1 MQINKEFLPI
11 SREDMRERGW
21 PELDVILVTGDAYVD
36 HPSYGAAVIGRVLE
50 NAGFKVG
57 VIAQPDCNSTADF
70 EKLGRPRLFFG
81 VTAGNLDSMVANYTA
96 NKLPRSDD
104 EYSPGGAAGY
114 RPDRATIIYTNKIRQ
129 AFESVPV
136 VIGGMEASMRRLAHY
151 DYWSDK
157 VRRSI
162 LLDSK
167 ADILVYGM
175 GESQILQIAG
185 RMKNGE
191 KIKDLSD
198 IRGTVISRN
207 SIDEF
212 KNIVTIHSFEDT
224 AQDKAKFISATKT
237 MYYEADP
244 VRGKAIAQKHG
255 NRFVIQLPP
264 AKPLASE
271 EIDGIYALGYTRRWH
286 PSYDDAG
293 GVPGLET
300 VRWSVISH
308 RGCPGGCNFCSLY
321 MHQGRILQSR
331 SEKSIIDEIKKIA
344 SQDDFKGTI
353 TDIGGPTA
361 NMYAARCA
369 SWEKA
374 GACRNKRCMVPSKC
388 PSLKPGYSETL
399 KLWQKALAV
408 PKVKHVFVG
417 SGIRHDLAADDG
429 SDAYLKALCFS
440 HVSGQLKVA
449 PEHTENSVLA
459 LMSKPQ
465 FEVYEAFTKKFGET
479 NEKLAKK
486 QYLVNY
492 FIIGH
497 PGSGLSETLK
507 MALKL
512 EELGIRPEQVQD
524 FIPLPMT
531 ISGCM
536 YHTETDPFTDKKI
549 YVPKGARER
558 RLQRA
563 LIQHSKPENKKY
575 VVEALRT
582 LNKMRLI
589 GKLLKNRKP
598 RYQAPRERNQSK

>member
-1 MQINKEFLPI
+1 MRDKFLPTTPEEA
-11 SREDMRERGW
+11 RQRGW
-21 PELDVILVTGDAYVD
+21 DSLDIIIVTGDAYVD

-50 NAGFKVG
+50 NAGFRVG
-57 VIAQPDCNSTADF
+57 IIAQPDCRSTEDF
-70 EKLGRPRLFFG
+70 TVLGRPKLFFG

-104 EYSPGGAAGY
+104 EYSPGGAPGL
-114 RPDRATIIYTNKIRQ
+114 RPDRAVIAYTNRIRQ

-175 GESQILQIAG
+175 GETQIVTIAG
-185 RMKNGE
+185 RMKAGCG
-191 KIKDLSD
+191 IKDISD
-198 IRGTVISRN
+198 VRGTVIVRN
-207 SIDEF
+207 SIESF
-212 KNIVTIHSFEDT
+212 TNMLQIPSFEET
-224 AQDKAKFISATKT
+224 ASDKIKFTSAAKSA
-237 MYYEADP
+237 YYEADP
-244 VRGKAIAQKHG
+244 VRGKTLAQKHG
-255 NRFVIQLPP
+255 ERFVIQFPP
-264 AKPLASE
+264 AAPLDSDE
-271 EIDGIYALGYTRRWH
+271 LDRIYDLPYLRAPH
-286 PSYDDAG
+286 PSYAEKG
-293 GVPGLET
+293 GVPGFET
-300 VRWSVISH
+300 VRFSVISH

-331 SEKSIIDEIKKIA
+331 SEKSILGEIKKIS
-344 SQDDFKGTI
+344 SQNDFAGTI

-361 NMYAARCA
+361 NMYAGSCR
-369 SWEKA
+369 SWKGA
-374 GACRNKRCMVPSKC
+374 GACRNKRCLVPSKC
-388 PSLKPGYSETL
+388 PSLKLGYSETL
-399 KLWQKALAV
+399 GLWGRALAI

-417 SGIRHDLAADDG
+417 SGIRYDLACDMA
-429 SDAYLKALCFS
+429 SDAYLKALSAS

-449 PEHTENSVLA
+449 PEHTEASVLA
-459 LMSKPQ
+459 LMSKPG
-465 FEVYEAFTKKFGET
+465 FDVYEDFARRFEDA
-479 NEKLAKK
+479 NRKLVKK

-512 EELGIRPEQVQD
+512 EELGIRPQQVQD

-531 ISGCM
+531 ISGVM
-536 YHTETDPFTDKKI
+536 YHTEADPFTGNPV

-563 LIQHSKPENKKY
+563 LIQHNQPANKKY
-575 VVEALRT
+575 VVEALRR

-589 GKLLKNRKP
+589 GKLLKNRVGSGRAKTTVL
-598 RYQAPRERNQSK
+598 RKKR

>member
-1 MQINKEFLPI
+1 MNDKFLVT
-11 SREDMRERGW
+11 SKDDMAGRGW
-21 PELDVILVTGDAYVD
+21 ETLDIILVTGDAYVD
-36 HPSYGAAVIGRVLE
+36 HPAYGTAVIGRVLE
-50 NAGFKVG
+50 KSGFKVG
-57 VIAQPDCNSTADF
+57 IIAQPDCSSIADF
-70 EKLGRPRLFFG
+70 ERLGRPKLFFG

-104 EYSPGGAAGY
+104 DYSPGGGSGY

-129 AFESVPV
+129 AYQAVPV
-136 VIGGMEASMRRLAHY
+136 VLGGMEASMRRLAHY

-185 RMKNGE
+185 RLSSGE
-191 KIKDLSD
+191 TIKDLSD
-198 IRGTVISRN
+198 IRGTVIARN
-207 SIDEF
+207 SVEGLKD
-212 KNIVTIHSFEDT
+212 NIEIPSFEEA
-224 AQDKAKFISATKT
+224 AQDKSKFISATKSI
-237 MYYEADP
+237 YYEADP
-244 VRGKAIAQKHG
+244 VRGKTIVQKHD

-264 AKPLASE
+264 ARPLKTE
-271 EIDGIYALGYTRRWH
+271 ELDGIYALPYTRKWH
-286 PSYDDAG
+286 PSYDESG

-300 VRWSVISH
+300 VRFSVISH

-331 SEKSIIDEIKKIA
+331 SEKSILDEIKKIA
-344 SQDDFKGTI
+344 SQEDFKGTI
-353 TDIGGPTA
+353 SDIGGPTA
-361 NMYAARCA
+361 NMYAAHCS

-374 GACRNKRCMVPSKC
+374 GACRNKRCLMPAKC
-388 PSLKPGYSETL
+388 PSLKPGYSQTL
-399 KLWQKALAV
+399 KLWQKALAI

-417 SGIRHDLAADDG
+417 SGIRYDLAADDG
-429 SDAYLKALCFS
+429 SDAYLKALSAS
-440 HVSGQLKVA
+440 HISGLLKVA
-449 PEHTENSVLA
+449 PEHTEASVLA

-465 FEVYEAFTKKFGET
+465 FEVYEEFAKRFAAT
-479 NEKLAKK
+479 NERLVKR

-512 EELGIRPEQVQD
+512 ESLKIRPEQVQD

-536 YHTETDPFTDKKI
+536 YYTEIDPFTDKKI

-563 LIQHSKPENKKY
+563 LIQHNQPENKKY
-575 VVEALRT
+575 VVEALRR

-589 GKLLKNRKP
+589 GRLLKNRKP
-598 RYQAPRERNQSK
+598 RL

>member
-1 MQINKEFLPI
+1 MNKSFLPV
-11 SREDMRERGW
+11 SREDIAERGW
-21 PELDVILVTGDAYVD
+21 RELDIILVTGDAYVD

-57 VIAQPDCNSTADF
+57 IIAQPDCNGTADF
-70 EKLGRPRLFFG
+70 EKLGRPKLFFG
-81 VTAGNLDSMVANYTA
+81 VTAGNLDSMVSNYTA

-104 EYSPGGAAGY
+104 DYSPGGASGL
-114 RPDRATIIYTNKIRQ
+114 RPDRATIVYTNKIRQ
-129 AFESVPV
+129 AFGSVPV
-136 VIGGMEASMRRLAHY
+136 IIGGMEASMRRLAHY

-157 VRRSI
+157 VRRSV

-175 GESQILQIAG
+175 GESQILEIAG
-185 RMKNGE
+185 RLKKGGRVKE
-191 KIKDLSD
+191 ISD
-198 IRGTVISRN
+198 VRGTVIARN
-207 SIDEF
+207 SIEGF
-212 KNIVTIHSFEDT
+212 EGIIAIPSFEEV
-224 AQDKAKFISATKT
+224 AGDKLKFISAAKS
-237 MYYEADP
+237 MYYESDP
-244 VRGKAIAQKHG
+244 VRGKTIAQKHD
-255 NRFVIQLPP
+255 NRFVIALPP
-264 AKPLASE
+264 AKPLEAGE
-271 EIDGIYALGYTRRWH
+271 LDAIYALPYTRMWH
-286 PSYDDAG
+286 PSYDASG

-300 VRWSVISH
+300 VRFSVTSH

-321 MHQGRILQSR
+321 MHQGRILQGR
-331 SEKSIIDEIKKIA
+331 SEKSIIDEIKRMA
-344 SQDDFKGTI
+344 SREDFTGTI

-361 NMYAARCA
+361 NMYAARCS
-369 SWEKA
+369 SWNKA
-374 GACRNKRCMVPSKC
+374 GACRNKRCLVPVRC

-399 KLWQKALAV
+399 RLWQKALAV
-408 PKVKHVFVG
+408 PKVNHVFIG
-417 SGIRHDLAADDG
+417 SGIRYDLAADDG
-429 SDAYLKALCFS
+429 ANAYLKALCSS
-440 HVSGQLKVA
+440 HISGQLKVA
-449 PEHTENSVLA
+449 PEHTESSVLA

-465 FEVYEAFTKKFGET
+465 FEVYEEFTKRFGEA
-479 NEKLAKK
+479 NKGLIRK

-497 PGSGLSETLK
+497 PGSGLAETLR

-512 EELGIRPEQVQD
+512 ESMGIRPEQVQD

-536 YHTETDPFTDKKI
+536 YYTETDPFTDKKI

-563 LIQHSKPENKKY
+563 LIQHSRPDNKKY
-575 VVEALRT
+575 VVEALRR

-598 RYQAPRERNQSK
+598 RR

>member
-1 MQINKEFLPI
+1 MEA
-11 SREDMRERGW
+11 RGW
-21 PELDVILVTGDAYVD
+21 ASLDIILVTGDAYVD

-50 NAGFKVG
+50 SAGFKVG
-57 VIAQPDCNSTADF
+57 VIAQPDCSSIDDF
-70 EKLGRPRLFFG
+70 THLGRPALFFG

-104 EYSPGGAAGY
+104 DYSPGGASGL
-114 RPDRATIIYTNKIRQ
+114 RPDRATIMYTNKVRQ

-136 VIGGMEASMRRLAHY
+136 VIGGMEASMRRLGHY

-175 GESQILQIAG
+175 GETQILEIAG
-185 RMKNGE
+185 RLKKGG
-191 KIKDLSD
+191 KIKDISD
-198 IRGTVISRN
+198 VRGTVIVRK
-207 SIDEF
+207 SIEGFEDL
-212 KNIVTIHSFEDT
+212 ISIPSFEET
-224 AQDKAKFISATKT
+224 AADKTKFISATKSI
-237 MYYEADP
+237 YYEADP
-244 VRGKAIAQKHG
+244 VRGKAIAQKHD

-264 AKPLASE
+264 AKPLKTEALDS
-271 EIDGIYALGYTRRWH
+271 IYALPYTRMWH
-286 PSYDDAG
+286 PSYDESG
-293 GVPGLET
+293 GVPALET
-300 VRWSVISH
+300 VRFSVISH

-331 SEKSIIDEIKKIA
+331 SEKSIIDEIKRIA
-344 SQDDFKGTI
+344 SQEDFKGTI

-361 NMYAARCA
+361 NMYAARCS
-369 SWEKA
+369 SWNNV
-374 GACRNKRCMVPSKC
+374 GACRNKRCLVPSKC

-417 SGIRHDLAADDG
+417 SGIRYDLAVDIGA
-429 SDAYLKALCFS
+429 DAYLKALCSS
-440 HVSGQLKVA
+440 HISGLLKVA
-449 PEHTENSVLA
+449 PEHTESSVLS
-459 LMSKPQ
+459 LMSKPE
-465 FEVYEAFTKKFGET
+465 FEVYEEFTKKF
-479 NEKLAKK
+479 NEANRRLVKK

-497 PGSGLSETLK
+497 PGSGLAETLK

-512 EELGIRPEQVQD
+512 ESMGIRPEQVQD

-536 YHTETDPFTDKKI
+536 YYTEIDPFTDKKI

-563 LIQHSKPENKKY
+563 LIQHSQPDNKKY
-575 VVEALRT
+575 VVEALRR

-598 RYQAPRERNQSK
+598 RR

>member
-1 MQINKEFLPI
+1 MNKFLPT
-11 SREDMRERGW
+11 SRSDLQARGW
-21 PELDVILVTGDAYVD
+21 DSLDIILITGDAYVD
-36 HPSYGAAVIGRVLE
+36 HPAYGTAVIGRFLE

-57 VIAQPDCNSTADF
+57 VIAQPDCSTTDDF
-70 EKLGRPRLFFG
+70 TRLGKPSLFFG

-104 EYSPGGAAGY
+104 DYSPGGASGR

-129 AFESVPV
+129 AFGSIPV

-162 LLDSK
+162 LPDSK

-175 GESQILQIAG
+175 GETQVLQIAG
-185 RMKNGE
+185 RLRNGE
-191 KIKDLSD
+191 SIKNISD
-198 IRGTVISRN
+198 VRGTVIARN
-207 SIDEF
+207 STEGLEDF
-212 KNIVTIHSFEDT
+212 IVIPSFEEV
-224 AQDKAKFISATKT
+224 ARDKTKFISAAKT
-237 MYYEADP
+237 LYYEADP
-244 VRGKAIAQKHG
+244 VRGHTIVQQHN
-255 NRFVIQLPP
+255 NRFVIELPP
-264 AKPLASE
+264 AKPLKTE
-271 EIDGIYALGYTRRWH
+271 ELDGIYALPYTRRWH
-286 PSYDDAG
+286 PSYDESG

-300 VRWSVISH
+300 VRFSVISH

-321 MHQGRILQSR
+321 MHQGRILSSR
-331 SEKSIIDEIKKIA
+331 SEISIINEIKKIA
-344 SQDDFKGTI
+344 SQEDFRGTI

-361 NMYAARCA
+361 NMYAARCS

-374 GACRNKRCMVPSKC
+374 GACRNKRCLVPSRC
-388 PSLKPGYSETL
+388 PSLKPGYSNTL
-399 KLWQKALAV
+399 KLWQKALAI

-417 SGIRHDLAADDG
+417 SGIRYDLAADDG
-429 SDAYLKALCFS
+429 SDAYLKALCSS
-440 HVSGQLKVA
+440 HISGQLKVA
-449 PEHTENSVLA
+449 PEHTESLVLG
-459 LMSKPQ
+459 LMSKPE
-465 FEVYEAFTKKFGET
+465 FGVYEEFTKRFGEA
-479 NEKLAKK
+479 NKKLLKK

-492 FIIGH
+492 FITGH
-497 PGSGLSETLK
+497 PGSGLAETLK

-512 EELGIRPEQVQD
+512 ESMGIRPEQVQD

-536 YHTETDPFTDKKI
+536 YHTQIDPFTDKKI

-563 LIQHSKPENKKY
+563 LVQHSMPENKKY
-575 VVEALRT
+575 VIEALRR
-582 LNKMRLI
+582 LNKMRLV

-598 RYQAPRERNQSK
+598 RR